1 MLTERFKYSR
11 LRTPT
16 CHHLEQPLFAGQ
28 QVLSAFPVIDIDL
41 QVEPAQDATVRI
53 SQGQTENVEPAVDA
67 IRSPMAALNVVW
79 TAHFVSLPL
88 RCDCVRKVIGMN
100 GIGTLPGFQ
109 LVQCPAE
116 VIQSCLI
123 ESFDLTLRRRDCDRR
138 RNAVDDQAKINLAP
152 SQRFLGAL

>member
-1 MLTERFKYSR
+1 MLTERFQYSR

-88 RCDCVRKVIGMN
+88 LRERARKILRMN
-100 GIGTLPGFQ
+100 RVGDRPIFQ
-109 LVQCPAE
+109 FVERPA
-116 VIQSCLI
+116 
-123 ESFDLTLRRRDCDRR
+123 D
-138 RNAVDDQAKINLAP
+138 
-152 SQRFLGAL
+152 